1 MTQATKRSRSRSVLH
16 GMTWLAFGSASLVAG
31 CGESGSSEPS
41 SGSPE
46 SAQTAPST
54 TPSSATQAEPFV
66 SQHYRYRVNA
76 KDWIG
81 TEAPS
86 TWDGK
91 SATGDSDPTVD
102 VLYGPRVRR
111 VWAVS
116 APTTRTLKANVA
128 ALRKTNAKA
137 HPCPKTPEEIHTRQ
151 IDGEAAIVDATHCPP
166 SGGVFALNAA
176 VKHHGRIF
184 LFFTYD
190 QPGREA
196 EMRRWFGKLL
206 DSISLDT

>member
-1 MTQATKRSRSRSVLH
+1 MTKASERSRFRAVLH
-16 GMTWLAFGSASLVAG
+16 GMTCLAFGSVWLVAG
-31 CGESGSSEPS
+31 CGESSTEL

-46 SAQTAPST
+46 PSQTAPST
-54 TPSSATQAEPFV
+54 TPSSAAQAEPFV

-76 KDWIG
+76 KNWIG
-81 TEAPS
+81 TQAPS

-91 SATGDSDPTVD
+91 SATGDGDPTVD

-116 APTTRTLKANVA
+116 APTTHTLQASAV

-137 HPCPKTPEEIHTRQ
+137 HPCPKTPEEIHTRR
-151 IDGEAAIVDATHCPP
+151 IDGEPAIVDATHCPP
-166 SGGVFALNAA
+166 SGGVFALNAM
-176 VKHHGRIF
+176 VKHNGRIY

-196 EMRRWFGKLL
+196 AMRIWFSELL
-206 DSISLDT
+206 DSVSFDV